1 MAESHKHRQARA
13 EKLAFWE
20 AHITKQRSSGL
31 SMKAYCAS
39 HALSKGGFKYW
50 NKHLLLSERRLVR
63 ESSPGKSPLFTEI
76 DTSTVC
82 GDNDS
87 AMGIEKAF
95 VLQLPREGYVLGFN
109 RDVDISTLKALVS
122 LLEDRA

>member
-13 EKLAFWE
+13 EKIAFWE
-20 AHITKQRSSGL
+20 AHITKQGSSGL

-50 NKHLLLSERRLVR
+50 NKHLLLRERRLVR
-63 ESSPGKSPLFTEI
+63 ESSASKSPFFTEI
-76 DTSTVC
+76 ETSTVS
-82 GDNDS
+82 GDNGS

-95 VLQLPREGYVLGFN
+95 ELQLPRVGYVLSFN
-109 RDVDISTLKALVS
+109 RDVDISTLKALVG
-122 LLEDRA
+122 LLEDRP